1 MTNTTNRAVRSAG
14 AVDGIPRD
22 LPAAMRAELPS
33 VGDEIISEIRRN
45 IPEYARPMDGPYGH
59 ALRLGVAESLKTFVD
74 RVADPSAPSDSRDET
89 CRRLGQFE
97 AQEGRSLDALQ
108 AAYRIGCQ
116 VAWRRVMKLGLQAD
130 LSPATVASLADAI
143 FSYMNELAML
153 SAEGYRE
160 ALRQSGTQRQRWR
173 RQLMRLILEQPP
185 VPRQGMTGLA
195 EQASWPLPDTVTPV
209 ALRRGAGAPNV
220 PGPVLASGESPAEAG
235 TGISLIDSDILT
247 DLNCPQPALLI
258 PGPATETR
266 RLALAGALDGHR
278 AVIGLTVPL
287 AGAADSLRWARQ
299 ALALAGSGVIGDA
312 PVIRCED
319 HLITLWLLSD
329 AKLADQVVQHQMGML
344 AQLTPHQRAWVTDTL
359 GPWLEKRATAAEIAE
374 LLHVHPQTVRYR
386 IKQFEQAFGDRLSD
400 PEARFA
406 LELALRV
413 MRLRQRASRQTTH
426 KRRGRSTPPADLPP
440 TRMPRPAA
448 AGSHHDPFGA

>member
-1 MTNTTNRAVRSAG
+1 MTNAASRAVRPAG
-14 AVDGIPRD
+14 AIDGIPRN

-33 VGDEIISEIRRN
+33 VADEIISEIQRS
-45 IPEYARPMDGPYGH
+45 IPEYARSMDGPYGH
-59 ALRLGVAESLKTFVD
+59 ALRLGVGESLKTFID

-97 AQEGRSLDALQ
+97 AQEGRSLDVLQ
-108 AAYRIGCQ
+108 AAYRLGCH
-116 VAWRRVMKLGLQAD
+116 VAWRRLMKLGLRAN
-130 LSPATVASLADAI
+130 LPAAVMAYLADAV
-143 FSYMNELAML
+143 FDYMNELAAL
-153 SAEGYRE
+153 SVEGYQE
-160 ALRQSGTQRQRWR
+160 AQRQSGAVQQRWR
-173 RQLMRLILEQPP
+173 RQLLRLILEQPP

-195 EQASWPLPDTVTPV
+195 EQAGWPLPDTVTPV
-209 ALRRGAGAPNV
+209 VLQCGAGAPTV
-220 PGPVLASGESPAEAG
+220 PGPVLPPGETPAEAG
-235 TGISLIDSDILT
+235 AGVSHIDSDILT

-258 PGPATETR
+258 PGPATEAR
-266 RLALAGALDGHR
+266 RLALADALDGYR

-287 AGAADSLRWARQ
+287 AGAADSLRWAQQ
-299 ALALAGSGVIGDA
+299 ALALAGSDVIDDA
-312 PVIRCED
+312 PMIRCED

-329 AKLADQVVQHQMGML
+329 AKLADQVVQHQMGMF
-344 AQLTPHQRAWVTDTL
+344 ARLTPHQRAWVTDTL

-413 MRLRQRASRQTTH
+413 MRLRQRQTRGAGPTSRA
-426 KRRGRSTPPADLPP
+426 RRSAA
-440 TRMPRPAA
+440 RPEAYRC
-448 AGSHHDPFGA
+448 

>member
-1 MTNTTNRAVRSAG
+1 MTNGASHAVRPAG

-33 VGDEIISEIRRN
+33 LADEIISEIRRS
-45 IPEYARPMDGPYGH
+45 IPEYARSMDGPYGR

-74 RVADPSAPSDSRDET
+74 RVADPSAPSGSRDET

-108 AAYRIGCQ
+108 AAYRLGCH
-116 VAWRRVMKLGLQAD
+116 VAWRRLMKLGLRAN
-130 LSPATVASLADAI
+130 LPAAVMAYLADAVI
-143 FSYMNELAML
+143 GYMNELAAL
-153 SAEGYRE
+153 SVAGYRE
-160 ALRQSGTQRQRWR
+160 AQRQSGAVQQQWR
-173 RQLMRLILEQPP
+173 RQLLRLILEQPP

-195 EQASWPLPDTVTPV
+195 EQAGWPLPDTVTPV
-209 ALRRGAGAPNV
+209 ALRGGAGASTV
-220 PGPVLASGESPAEAG
+220 PGPVLPPGETPAEAEAPAEAG
-235 TGISLIDSDILT
+235 TSTSRIDSDILT
-247 DLNCPQPALLI
+247 DLNCAQPALLI
-258 PGPATETR
+258 PGAATETR
-266 RLALAGALDGHR
+266 RLALAGALGGHR

-287 AGAADSLRWARQ
+287 AAAGDSLRWAQQ
-299 ALALAGSGVIGDA
+299 ALAMAESGVIDDA
-312 PVIRCED
+312 PVLRCED

-344 AQLTPHQRAWVTDTL
+344 ARLTPHQRAWVTDTL

-374 LLHVHPQTVRYR
+374 MLHVHPQTVRYR

-400 PEARFA
+400 PEERFA

-413 MRLRQRASRQTTH
+413 MRLRQREP
-426 KRRGRSTPPADLPP
+426 RRR
-440 TRMPRPAA
+440 RPARV
-448 AGSHHDPFGA
+448 G